1 MIFIGYRM
9 TCIRI
14 RWEWSKFK
22 TYVRQSVVMSQF
34 VPFATDNLY
43 DVAVI
48 RVLLKVDQD
57 PCAHIQ
63 TLSHTCMPN
72 THVYMHTLWYI
83 RTPICLG
90 TRMHTRHIALAQHM
104 HSNVFS
110 SVHCTRTQ
118 HIHTDMHSNVL
129 SVHCTHSTY
138 TLICTHMY
146 SHQCI
151 AHTQHMQA
159 DMHSNV
165 FSSVHCTHTPCARW

>member
-1 MIFIGYRM
+1 MEQVQNLRE
-9 TCIRI
+9 T
-14 RWEWSKFK
+14 
-22 TYVRQSVVMSQF
+22 VVMSQF

-72 THVYMHTLWYI
+72 THVYMHTLGYV

-90 TRMHTRHIALAQHM
+90 TLGTLHSHSTCTQMYSHRCIAHA
-104 HSNVFS
+104 
-110 SVHCTRTQ
+110 
-118 HIHTDMHSNVL
+118 
-129 SVHCTHSTY
+129 HSTY
-138 TLICTHMY
+138 TLICTQMYYQCIAHTQHTLIHTHMY

-165 FSSVHCTHTPCARW
+165 FSSVH